1 MKGDFSFLPFDTEPH
16 YTGVLH
22 QQGRVL
28 LDRDWNEA
36 AAIAAAWRTAVGRD
50 SFGDGV
56 LAVPASNTAAFKLIS
71 ASSDGATVTVD
82 LDAGRAWADGLSLTL
97 DAPSSFAASYF
108 APPFQ
113 SPQASPSTIADGVR
127 DLVVLDVWEDTV
139 SGFQD
144 PTNLIEPA
152 LGGPDTTQRTQSFV
166 SLKLLRLG
174 PNDDCSAVA
183 GLVDDFASKGKL
195 TVSPAPVLNITGDC
209 PLEAGGGYTGLEHF
223 LYRIEIAD
231 ADSTGAARF
240 KWSQW
245 NGGLV
250 GRGLFAVGAPGAG
263 TVTITANDQMINHC
277 GVTDFYLEAL
287 AFDAAGGHWA
297 ITLTADATLSQ
308 DGELSL

>member
-1 MKGDFSFLPFDTEPH
+1 MKGDFSFLAFDTGPH
-16 YTGVLH
+16 YSGVLH

-71 ASSDGATVTVD
+71 ASSDGSVVKLD

-97 DAPSSFAASYF
+97 DAPASFVASYF

-113 SPQASPSTIADGVR
+113 VPQASPSTIADGVR

-144 PTNLIEPA
+144 PVNLIEPA
-152 LGGPDTTQRTQSFV
+152 LGGPDTTERTQAFV
-166 SLKLLRLG
+166 GLKLLRLG

-183 GLVDDFASKGKL
+183 GLEDDFDAKGKL

-209 PLEAGGGYTGLEHF
+209 PLEAGGGYTGLEHH
-223 LYRIEIAD
+223 LYRVEIAEP
-231 ADSTGAARF
+231 DSAGAARF

-250 GRGLFAVGAPGAG
+250 GRGLFAVGAPGSG
-263 TVTITANDQMINHC
+263 TVTITANDQMVNHC
-277 GVTDFYLEAL
+277 GVSDFYLEAL
-287 AFDAAGGHWA
+287 AFDAA
-297 ITLTADATLSQ
+297 L
-308 DGELSL
+308 